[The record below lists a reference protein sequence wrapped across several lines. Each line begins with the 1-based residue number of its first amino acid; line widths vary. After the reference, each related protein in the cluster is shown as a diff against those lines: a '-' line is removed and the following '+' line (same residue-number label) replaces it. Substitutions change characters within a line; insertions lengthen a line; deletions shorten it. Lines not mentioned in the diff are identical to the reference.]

1 MKSLLP
7 CALCALTLTVP
18 LFSSPLRAGPEQ
30 PESAASPTADS
41 TTDGAARDAEASDVE
56 LTKFEASPDSA
67 AVPLEIPAE
76 MRTIGKLDWHVD
88 YAAAY
93 REAQTERKM
102 LFIFFRDEA
111 HPRIADFYEHDV
123 LANHELVEPLKAVV
137 RVVVPLTA
145 VRPSRDPEIPDRT
158 LLSHDS
164 FKYLYGRQG
173 IAMIDLSHP
182 DSDLHGQVVSAHP
195 FTAGLFYT
203 VRGTKIV
210 LRLPR
215 GSVTQRALIYAI
227 RLHPAAPVSTT
238 DGKCHNY
245 LCKAARD
252 SSQLMAN
259 YGSVGH
265 HDWGTR
271 QGDIAAQTG
280 RMAMEV
286 AAMSGNQ
293 SLIGAAIEL
302 VDQWYGSP
310 SHWGILSTP
319 AVFFGYDLVRDA
331 SGNWWGTGIVAN

>member
-1 MKSLLP
+1 MKLKLSS
-7 CALCALTLTVP
+7 AIGALTLSGLLFTSSLSADPAQSELATSLDLESLLDVDLTGFGAIPDVPNVP
-18 LFSSPLRAGPEQ
+18 LR
-30 PESAASPTADS
+30 
-41 TTDGAARDAEASDVE
+41 
-56 LTKFEASPDSA
+56 
-67 AVPLEIPAE
+67 IPAV

-88 YAAAY
+88 YTAAY
-93 REAQTERKM
+93 REAREDRKM
-102 LFIFFRDEA
+102 LFVFFRDDA
-111 HPRIADFYEHDV
+111 RPRIADFYETDV
-123 LANHELVEPLKAVV
+123 LANAELVESLKSVV

-145 VRPSRDPEIPDRT
+145 ARPTQTPDEAERT

-173 IAMIDLSHP
+173 IAMIDLTDPASE
-182 DSDLHGQVVSAHP
+182 LHGQVVSAHP
-195 FTAGLFYT
+195 FTPGLHYT
-203 VRGTKIV
+203 VRGTRLV
-210 LRLPR
+210 LGLPR
-215 GSVTQRALIYAI
+215 GSVTQRALIYAV

-238 DGKCHNY
+238 DGKCHGY

-271 QGDIAAQTG
+271 QGDIAVQTG
-280 RMAMEV
+280 RSAMEV

-310 SHWGILSTP
+310 AHWGIMSAP
-319 AVFFGYDLVRDA
+319 AAIFGYDIVRDA
-331 SGNWWGTGIVAN
+331 SGNWWGTGLFAN